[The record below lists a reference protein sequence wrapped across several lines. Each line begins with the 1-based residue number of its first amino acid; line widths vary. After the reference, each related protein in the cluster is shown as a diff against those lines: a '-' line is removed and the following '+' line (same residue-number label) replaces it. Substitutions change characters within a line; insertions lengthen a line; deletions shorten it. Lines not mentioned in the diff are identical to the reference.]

1 VTRSRAGFGR
11 QLIAV
16 LVMMGFGFFNAEILI
31 ADACDGDATSASI
44 GVVVDADQPPGPDVP
59 SQAPG
64 HSMHV
69 CHCVHAHGGLPARID
84 RVPSA
89 AEQVSSVVTLVAL
102 TPPAPALEL
111 RLRPPIA

>member
-1 VTRSRAGFGR
+1 MTRSRAGFGR
-11 QLIAV
+11 QLIAL

-31 ADACDGDATSASI
+31 ADACDGDATRSSI
-44 GVVVDADQPPGPDVP
+44 GVVVDADQPSGPDVP

-84 RVPSA
+84 RVPPA
-89 AEQVSSVVTLVAL
+89 VEQVSSVVALVML
-102 TPPAPALEL
+102 KPPAPALEL
-111 RLRPPIA
+111 TLRPPIA